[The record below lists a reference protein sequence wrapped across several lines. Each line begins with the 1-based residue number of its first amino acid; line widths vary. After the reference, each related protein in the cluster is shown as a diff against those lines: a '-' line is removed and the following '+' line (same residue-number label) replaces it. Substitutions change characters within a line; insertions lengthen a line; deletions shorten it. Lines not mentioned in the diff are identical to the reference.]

1 MGLSEIETAVVAAHR
16 RAESSRVAEAGT
28 PDAWLEFGLTT
39 LLESGRRVRQ
49 TRLAPFDVDYKEDG
63 SPVTRLENAVEEE
76 VIERLKRFAPE
87 AVVVGEE
94 TGGILPDSGLAL
106 AVDPIDGTW
115 AFLGRTESIAT
126 TLAVFREGVPFI
138 GMVSNPATGE
148 VAYAV
153 EGDPTR
159 LLQLSLYGEEDQ
171 ALGLPL
177 PGSGR
182 GPILVNLHPAR
193 RGLRVVARLYDA
205 WESGEVRMVRSP
217 GGSPAW
223 AFLEAA
229 KGSFVYANLWSKR
242 PAEAYDL
249 AAGVLLLRGAGG
261 EVTGL
266 DGQPI
271 DLVSHSGPFV
281 AAVHADRR
289 HAVTELLQKAI
300 HEVR

>member
-1 MGLSEIETAVVAAHR
+1 MSLSEIETAVLAAHR
-16 RAESSRVAEAGT
+16 RAESSRVAGEGT

-39 LLESGRRVRQ
+39 LLDSGRRVRQ
-49 TRLAPFDVDYKEDG
+49 ARLAPFDVDYKGDG
-63 SPVTRLENAVEEE
+63 SPVTRLEDAVEKE
-76 VIERLKRFAPE
+76 VIARLKEFAPE

-94 TGGILPDSGLAL
+94 TGGVLPDSGLAL

-126 TLAVFREGVPFI
+126 TLAVFSDGIPFI
-138 GMVSNPATGE
+138 GIVSNPATGE

-153 EGDPTR
+153 EGEPTR

-171 ALGLPL
+171 ALELPL

-182 GPILVNLHPAR
+182 GPILVNLQPAR
-193 RGLRVVARLYDA
+193 RGLPVMATLYDA
-205 WESGEVRMVRSP
+205 WEGGDVRMVRSP

-223 AFLEAA
+223 ALLEAA

-261 EVTGL
+261 DVTDL

-281 AAVHADRR
+281 AAAYADHR
-289 HAVTELLQKAI
+289 HAVTELLRKAI